1 MKPFHYYVKKA
12 ETNLTFY
19 KLCHNLK
26 TSEVAAILWSE
37 LKLELYAE
45 SHDQTKAEYCEA
57 FSAMM
62 ESLDHPDFA
71 DREVAKTVRT
81 LLRMADI
88 AHLSDGNKTLQYLIF
103 GEN

>member
-71 DREVAKTVRT
+71 DREVAKTIRANI
-81 LLRMADI
+81 RMADI
-88 AHLSDGNKTLQYLIF
+88 VYTF
-103 GEN
+103 ENEPKFKQLLEQ